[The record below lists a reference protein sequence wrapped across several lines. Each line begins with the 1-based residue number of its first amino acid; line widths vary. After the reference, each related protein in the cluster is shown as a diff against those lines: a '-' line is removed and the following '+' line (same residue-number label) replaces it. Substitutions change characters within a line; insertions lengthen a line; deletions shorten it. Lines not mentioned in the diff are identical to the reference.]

1 MAAIIWYAL
10 PYVARSWSILEHS
23 RETSGLPFVYLLKTL
38 IPLFAFLMA
47 LQGLSQ
53 AIRAA
58 LLLATGPASF
68 TQAADPTLRDL
79 PRD

>member
-1 MAAIIWYAL
+1 
-10 PYVARSWSILEHS
+10 
-23 RETSGLPFVYLLKTL
+23 
-38 IPLFAFLMA
+38 MA

-53 AIRAA
+53 AIRSA

>member
-1 MAAIIWYAL
+1 
-10 PYVARSWSILEHS
+10 
-23 RETSGLPFVYLLKTL
+23 
-38 IPLFAFLMA
+38 MA

-58 LLLATGPASF
+58 LLLTIGPASLA
-68 TQAADPTLRDL
+68 QAADPSLRHL

>member
-1 MAAIIWYAL
+1 L
-10 PYVARSWSILEHS
+10 N
-23 RETSGLPFVYLLKTL
+23 TL

-58 LLLATGPASF
+58 LLLATGPASL
-68 TQAADPTLRDL
+68 TQAADRSLRDI